1 MIKFVFDANVP
12 WDLDKI
18 NMLENIMHVLNNVNF
33 RIYMSNINYIEM
45 PINVRTKFGNYNFIT
60 IEEPNKNEYDEFRK
74 EIRQKGII
82 LDKKDSAVLYMCNKI
97 NANYIVSSDTKV
109 KLASKKYIDK
119 YNKDARPFHILDFL
133 KFLHKGELVES
144 KSCIN
149 MALSLYKNKELPY
162 MIENFGNE
170 LISDRTKRQSW
181 IRTEK
186 KSSLN
191 TFNNY
196 EQHIRIHLG

>member
-1 MIKFVFDANVP
+1 
-12 WDLDKI
+12 
-18 NMLENIMHVLNNVNF
+18 
-33 RIYMSNINYIEM
+33 
-45 PINVRTKFGNYNFIT
+45 
-60 IEEPNKNEYDEFRK
+60 
-74 EIRQKGII
+74 
-82 LDKKDSAVLYMCNKI
+82 
-97 NANYIVSSDTKV
+97 
-109 KLASKKYIDK
+109 
-119 YNKDARPFHILDFL
+119 
-133 KFLHKGELVES
+133 
-144 KSCIN
+144 